1 MFMNSLSRKTA
12 IQVTRDQD
20 LNPIGFAAERVF
32 FTQPDRLLFSGEG
45 RRFGIGFRARDIHS
59 LILFRL
65 VDSKQ
70 HQKKE

>member
-32 FTQPDRLLFSGEG
+32 CTQPDRLLFSGEG
-45 RRFGIGFRARDIHS
+45 RRFGIGFQA
-59 LILFRL
+59 
-65 VDSKQ
+65 
-70 HQKKE
+70 